1 MPAVIAGAVPWWPGA
16 ASCSAPG
23 GSVPALCRGWPR
35 RFGRCAGAPVRDGS
49 ALFGG
54 PPEKPACAGA
64 CAQALLYLCGSMQT
78 NAICAFGGLLASLNC
93 ALGAYFHVYSRC
105 SWSENTRF
113 AVFCS
118 ILQCFEESCNVKKR
132 GLQWF
137 AAVCCTPK
145 LCQISV
151 KIRESL

>member
-1 MPAVIAGAVPWWPGA
+1 MAQGSQLQCAGWFCTGAVPRVA
-16 ASCSAPG
+16 AA
-23 GSVPALCRGWPR
+23 VWVVR
-35 RFGRCAGAPVRDGS
+35 RCAGAGWFGVVWWAPGEARMRRGVR
-49 ALFGG
+49 
-54 PPEKPACAGA
+54 AGA
-64 CAQALLYLCGSMQT
+64 SVSMWL
-78 NAICAFGGLLASLNC
+78 NANKCDLHFWGLLASLNC
-93 ALGAYFHVYSRC
+93 ALGAYFHVYLRC
-105 SWSENTRF
+105 SWSENMRF